1 MERLKLSY
9 RELRVVMLEKE
20 DQGEF
25 LVEENTQTV
34 VKPVVRLRSDLA
46 AISTLMV
53 GGGTPNVY
61 ESDWIKQVGSAMD
74 G

>member
-9 RELRVVMLEKE
+9 RELRVVMLKKE
-20 DQGEF
+20 DQEEF
-25 LVEENTQTV
+25 LVDENTQTV

-53 GGGTPNVY
+53 RGGPQTCTNQIG
-61 ESDWIKQVGSAMD
+61 
-74 G
+74 